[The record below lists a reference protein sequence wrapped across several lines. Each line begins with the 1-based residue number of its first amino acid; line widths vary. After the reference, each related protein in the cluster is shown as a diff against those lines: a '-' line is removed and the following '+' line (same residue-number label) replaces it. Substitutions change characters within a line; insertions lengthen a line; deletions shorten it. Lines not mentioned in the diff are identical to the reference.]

1 VPNVLVV
8 YYSRYGSVADM
19 AQQIAEGVE
28 SLPQCQATIRCVPE
42 VSASNEQTEAR
53 IPEQGPTYATEQ
65 DLKNCDGLIIGSPAY
80 FGNMSAALKYFL
92 DQTSSLWLSG
102 ALIGKPAGVFTSTSS
117 LHGGQQSVLLSMM
130 IPLLHH
136 GMIISGIPYSEP
148 TLHGA
153 TSVAS
158 PYGASHVSGN
168 NGKPLSSEETSA
180 CQALGKRVAELSV
193 KLS

>member
-1 VPNVLVV
+1 MYNILVL
-8 YYSRYGSVADM
+8 YYSRHGSVANM
-19 AQQIAEGVE
+19 AQQIAHGVE
-28 SLPQCQATIRCVPE
+28 SVAQCQATIRRVSE
-42 VSASNEQTEAR
+42 VSASNEQTEAAV
-53 IPEQGPTYATEQ
+53 PQQGPVYATVE

-102 ALIGKPAGVFTSTSS
+102 ALIGKPAGVFTATSS

-136 GMIISGIPYSEP
+136 GMVISGLPYSESS
-148 TLHGA
+148 LHG
-153 TSVAS
+153 SESSAS
-158 PYGASHVSGN
+158 PYGASHVSGH
-168 NGKPLSSEETSA
+168 NGKPLTQEETKA
-180 CQALGKRVAELSV
+180 CQALGKRVAQLAE